1 MCCSEKLEN
10 EFCLFSIIT
19 VVTER
24 LEEKMDRHT
33 RECRQQRQEDKKP
46 NCLPTVAATVWRK
59 KEIKR

>member
-1 MCCSEKLEN
+1 MCCSEKLEI
-10 EFCLFSIIT
+10 ELCFSSIIT

-24 LEEKMDRHT
+24 LEEKMDRHI

>member
-1 MCCSEKLEN
+1 MCCSEKLEI
-10 EFCLFSIIT
+10 ELCFSSIIT

-24 LEEKMDRHT
+24 LEEKMDRHI
-33 RECRQQRQEDKKP
+33 REGRQKRQEDKKP